1 MSRRATEYARRLNRM
16 AYLARIYVTLKPGV
30 SDPAGQ
36 TVLAALRRMGHEV
49 AEDARI
55 GKYLEVR
62 VSGDAADAVGESVDR
77 MCREL
82 LSNPV
87 IEDYRFELQEII
99 AS

>member
-1 MSRRATEYARRLNRM
+1 MV
-16 AYLARIYVTLKPGV
+16 YLAKIYVTLKPAV

-36 TVLAALRRMGHEV
+36 TVLAALRRMGHDC

-55 GKYLEVR
+55 GKYLELR
-62 VSGDAADAVGESVDR
+62 ISGEATELAADSVDR

-87 IEDYRFELQEII
+87 IEDYRFELQEI
-99 AS
+99 AAT

>member
-1 MSRRATEYARRLNRM
+1 M
-16 AYLARIYVTLKPGV
+16 AFLAKIYVTLKPAV

-36 TVLAALRRMGHEV
+36 TVLAALRRMGHDC
-49 AEDARI
+49 AEDARV
-55 GKYLEVR
+55 GKYLELR
-62 VSGDAADAVGESVDR
+62 VSGDAADTATESVDR

-87 IEDYRFELQEII
+87 IEDYRFELQEIS

>member
-1 MSRRATEYARRLNRM
+1 MT
-16 AYLARIYVTLKPGV
+16 YLAKIYVTLKPAV

-36 TVLAALRRMGHEV
+36 TVLAALRRMGHDS

-55 GKYLEVR
+55 GKYLELR
-62 VSGDAADAVGESVDR
+62 VSGGAVESVKDSVDR

-87 IEDYRFELQEII
+87 IEDYRFELEEI
-99 AS
+99 APP

>member
-1 MSRRATEYARRLNRM
+1 M
-16 AYLARIYVTLKPGV
+16 AYLAKIYVTLKPAV

-36 TVLAALRRMGHEV
+36 TVLAALRRMGHDC

-55 GKYLEVR
+55 GKYLELR
-62 VSGDAADAVGESVDR
+62 VNNETADAATDSVDR

-87 IEDYRFELQEII
+87 IEDYRFELQEI
-99 AS
+99 AAP

>member
-1 MSRRATEYARRLNRM
+1 MT
-16 AYLARIYVTLKPGV
+16 YLAKIYVTLKPAV

-36 TVLAALRRMGHEV
+36 TVLAVLRRMGHED

-55 GKYLEVR
+55 GKYLELTVN
-62 VSGDAADAVGESVDR
+62 GDAKDLVESSVDR

-87 IEDYRFELQEII
+87 IEDYRFELEELQHG
-99 AS
+99 AP

>member
-1 MSRRATEYARRLNRM
+1 ME
-16 AYLARIYVTLKPGV
+16 YLAKIYVTLKPAV

-36 TVLAALRRMGHEV
+36 TVLAALRRMGHDC

-55 GKYLEVR
+55 GKYLELR
-62 VSGDAADAVGESVDR
+62 VSGSDTETVKESVDR

-87 IEDYRFELQEII
+87 IEDYRFELQEI
-99 AS
+99 APS

>member
-1 MSRRATEYARRLNRM
+1 MT
-16 AYLARIYVTLKPGV
+16 YLAKIYVTLKPAV

-36 TVLAALRRMGHEV
+36 TVLAALRRMGHAE

-55 GKYLEVR
+55 GKYLELR
-62 VSGDAADAVGESVDR
+62 VNGVEREAVKTAVDR

-87 IEDYRFELQEII
+87 IEDYRFELEEV
-99 AS
+99 AA

>member
-1 MSRRATEYARRLNRM
+1 MT
-16 AYLARIYVTLKPGV
+16 YLAKIYVTLKPAV

-36 TVLAALRRMGHEV
+36 TVLAALRRMGHHC

-55 GKYLEVR
+55 GKYLELR
-62 VSGDAADAVGESVDR
+62 ISGDAADSVTDSIDR

-87 IEDYRFELQEII
+87 IEDYRFELQEI
-99 AS
+99 AA

>member
-1 MSRRATEYARRLNRM
+1 M
-16 AYLARIYVTLKPGV
+16 AYLAKIYVTLKPAV

-36 TVLAALRRMGHEV
+36 TVLAALRRMGHES

-55 GKYLEVR
+55 GKYLELR
-62 VSGDAADAVGESVDR
+62 IRGDAPDSAADSVAR

-87 IEDYRFELQEII
+87 IEDYRFELEEIS
-99 AS
+99 AP

>member
-1 MSRRATEYARRLNRM
+1 ML
-16 AYLARIYVTLKPGV
+16 YLAKIYVTLKPAV

-36 TVLAALRRMGHEV
+36 TVLAALRRMGHDS
-49 AEDARI
+49 AQDARI

-62 VSGDAADAVGESVDR
+62 VNGVAEEAAQDSVNR

-87 IEDYRFELQEII
+87 IEDYRFELEEI
-99 AS
+99 STS

>member
-1 MSRRATEYARRLNRM
+1 MT
-16 AYLARIYVTLKPGV
+16 YLARIYVTLKPAV

-36 TVLAALRRMGHEV
+36 TVLAALRRMGHDC

-55 GKYLEVR
+55 GKYLELR
-62 VSGDAADAVGESVDR
+62 VSGDAVESATESVDR

-87 IEDYRFELQEII
+87 IEDYRFELQEI
-99 AS
+99 AGS

>member
-1 MSRRATEYARRLNRM
+1 M
-16 AYLARIYVTLKPGV
+16 AYLARIYVTLKPAV

-36 TVLAALRRMGHEV
+36 TVLAALRRMGHES

-55 GKYLEVR
+55 GKYLELR
-62 VSGDAADAVGESVDR
+62 VSGNNLHAANESVDR

-87 IEDYRFELQEII
+87 IEDYRFELEEIPPP
-99 AS
+99 

>member
-1 MSRRATEYARRLNRM
+1 MV
-16 AYLARIYVTLKPGV
+16 YLAKIYVTLKPAV

-36 TVLAALRRMGHEV
+36 TVLAALRRMGHDC

-55 GKYLEVR
+55 GKYLELR
-62 VSGDAADAVGESVDR
+62 VSGDAADSVSDSVDR

-87 IEDYRFELQEII
+87 IEDYRFELQEI
-99 AS
+99 APP

>member
-1 MSRRATEYARRLNRM
+1 MRASPQTAM
-16 AYLARIYVTLKPGV
+16 IYLARIYVTLKPGV

-36 TVLAALRRMGHEV
+36 TVLAALRRMGHES

-55 GKYLEVR
+55 GKYLELR
-62 VSGDAADAVGESVDR
+62 ISSEAIDSATESVDR

>member
-1 MSRRATEYARRLNRM
+1 M
-16 AYLARIYVTLKPGV
+16 YLAKIYVTLKPAV

-36 TVLAALRRMGHEV
+36 TVLAALRRMGHAE

-55 GKYLEVR
+55 GKYLELR
-62 VSGDAADAVGESVDR
+62 VSGSGKQAVEKSVDR

-87 IEDYRFELQEII
+87 IEDYRFELEEL
-99 AS
+99 SS

>member
-1 MSRRATEYARRLNRM
+1 MT
-16 AYLARIYVTLKPGV
+16 YLAKIYVTLKPAV

-36 TVLAALRRMGHEV
+36 TVLAALRRMGHSD

-55 GKYLEVR
+55 GKYLELR
-62 VSGDAADAVGESVDR
+62 VSGGERQAVEKSVDH

-87 IEDYRFELQEII
+87 IEDYRFELEEV
-99 AS
+99 AG

>member
-1 MSRRATEYARRLNRM
+1 MT
-16 AYLARIYVTLKPGV
+16 YLARIYVTLKPAV

-36 TVLAALRRMGHEV
+36 TVLAALRRMGHDS

-55 GKYLEVR
+55 GKYLELR
-62 VSGDAADAVGESVDR
+62 VSGNGADSVQQSVDR

-87 IEDYRFELQEII
+87 IEDYRFELEEI
-99 AS
+99 SPS